1 MQERESSNPIP
12 LEHSVAASGLFD
24 VLDDMVFFIK
34 DEHGR
39 YVAVNETLVKRS
51 GMGTK
56 SELIGRTAFEV
67 FPRPLGE
74 RYTAQDMHVLATA
87 EPVRAELE
95 LHLYPNGNE
104 GWCLT
109 WKQPI
114 LNDAGKPIG
123 LTGISR
129 DLAPTVTHDNS
140 ELSAISR
147 LFEHIRENL
156 ASPLSMEILAQRAN
170 LSAYQLD
177 RRVRELYGVSMAQH
191 ITRARIDR
199 SRYKLVHTDES
210 IASIAIDCGYSDQTS
225 FTRQFRQ
232 SVGMTPNMYREHRME
247 NLRENELP

>member
-1 MQERESSNPIP
+1 MHEHQSMSSKP
-12 LEHSVAASGLFD
+12 LEQSVAASGLFD

-34 DEHGR
+34 DDAGR
-39 YVAVNETLVKRS
+39 YVAVNDTLVKRS
-51 GMGTK
+51 GLDSK
-56 SELIGRTAFEV
+56 SALIGRTAVEV
-67 FPRPLGE
+67 FPKPLGE
-74 RYTAQDMHVLATA
+74 RYAAQDMHVLTTA

-95 LHLYPNGNE
+95 LHLYPSGSE

-114 LNDAGKPIG
+114 LNESGKPIG

-140 ELSAISR
+140 ELAAISR
-147 LFEHIRENL
+147 TFEYVRENL
-156 ASPLSMEILAQRAN
+156 ASPLSIELLAQRAN
-170 LSAYQLD
+170 LSVYQLD

-199 SRYKLVHTDES
+199 SRYKLTHTNET

-232 SVGMTPNMYREHRME
+232 SVGMTPNTYREHRTE
-247 NLRENELP
+247 RAEGAEQR